1 MTDFHTEKL
10 LEQIEQTKKELNTLT
25 KEKTL
30 TDSEVVKVS
39 QALDV
44 LLNKLEDIEKINY
57 ADLKKP
63 FD

>member
-44 LLNKLEDIEKINY
+44 LLNKLEDVEKINY
-57 ADLKKP
+57 IDLKKP

>member
-44 LLNKLEDIEKINY
+44 LLNKLEDVEKINY
-57 ADLKKP
+57 TDLKKP